1 VRADLL
7 GQPAVEW
14 LALGAPLPPKTLRL
28 VLADVDGVITRGEG
42 QPIDLVV
49 LERLAAI
56 NAAARRDPCIPA
68 ITLCT
73 GRQAP
78 YVELMAQLVGAF
90 LPCIFEHGAG
100 LFFPTTFLYEF
111 DPRLGP
117 DYAARL
123 AKLRAALDEP
133 LIQAGRAFV
142 QPGKEATMTL
152 YPQGA
157 LGQTSVD
164 DLTEL
169 VESVVARVA
178 PEFGVARNVHGVE
191 VRPRGIDKGSGARR
205 IAELLEVPLQTLAGV
220 GDSDPDLAFLD
231 NCVGFSAAPS
241 NATPTVRQ
249 HVMYVANM
257 SFGDGLLEIVALV
270 EQRNRQS
277 L

>member
-1 VRADLL
+1 MRPDQL
-7 GQPAVEW
+7 GEPAVEW
-14 LALGAPLPPKTLRL
+14 LALGASLPQNNLRL
-28 VLADVDGVITRGEG
+28 VLADIDGVITRGEG
-42 QPIDLVV
+42 QAIDIDV
-49 LERLAAI
+49 LQRLAAI

-68 ITLCT
+68 LALCT

-78 YVELMAQLVGAF
+78 YVELMAQLVGVF

-111 DPRLGP
+111 DRRLGP

-133 LIQAGRAFV
+133 LIQSGRAFV

-152 YPQGA
+152 YPRGA
-157 LGQTSVD
+157 LGKTSVD
-164 DLTEL
+164 ELTEV
-169 VESVVARVA
+169 VEAVVAGVA

-205 IAELLEVPLQTLAGV
+205 IAALLDLAVEAMAGV

-241 NATPTVRQ
+241 NATPKVRQ
-249 HVMYVANM
+249 HVMYVANGA
-257 SFGDGLLEIVALV
+257 FGDGLLEIVALV

>member
-1 VRADLL
+1 VRPELL
-7 GQPAVEW
+7 GRAAVEW
-14 LALGAPLPPKTLRL
+14 LALGAQLPQGSLRL

-42 QPIDLVV
+42 QAIDIEV
-49 LERLAAI
+49 LQRLAAI
-56 NAAARRDPCIPA
+56 NAAATLDPCIPA

-111 DPRLGP
+111 DTHLGP

-123 AKLRAALDEP
+123 AKLRAALDGP
-133 LIQAGRAFV
+133 LIQPGRAFV

-152 YPQGA
+152 YPRGP
-157 LGQTSVD
+157 LGTSSVAE
-164 DLTEL
+164 LAEL
-169 VESVVARVA
+169 VEAVVARVE

-191 VRPRGIDKGSGARR
+191 VRPGGIDKGTGARR
-205 IAELLEVPLQTLAGV
+205 MAELLDIPLQAMAGV
-220 GDSDPDLAFLD
+220 GDSDPDLTFL
-231 NCVGFSAAPS
+231 NCVGLSAAPR

-249 HVMYVANM
+249 HVMYVANA

>member
-1 VRADLL
+1 VRPDLL
-7 GQPAVEW
+7 GEPALEW
-14 LALGAPLPPKTLRL
+14 LALGAALPHNSLRL
-28 VLADVDGVITRGEG
+28 VLADIDGVITRGEG
-42 QPIDLVV
+42 QPIDIDV
-49 LERLAAI
+49 LERLTAI

-78 YVELMAQLVGAF
+78 YVELMAQLVGVF

-111 DPRLGP
+111 DRRLGP

-133 LIQAGRAFV
+133 LIRAGRAFV

-164 DLTEL
+164 ELTRV
-169 VESVVARVA
+169 VETVVARVA
-178 PEFGVARNVHGVE
+178 NDFDVARNVHGVE

-205 IAELLEVPLQTLAGV
+205 IAELLDLALEAMAGV

-231 NCVGFSAAPS
+231 NCVGLSAAPS

-249 HVMYVANM
+249 HVMYVANGA
-257 SFGDGLLEIVALV
+257 FGEGLLEIVALV

>member
-1 VRADLL
+1 VRGDLL
-7 GQPAVEW
+7 GAAAVDW
-14 LALGAPLPPKTLRL
+14 LKLGAQLPRETLRL

-42 QPIDLVV
+42 QAIDIDV
-49 LERLAAI
+49 LQRLAEI

-111 DPRLGP
+111 DVHLGP

-123 AKLRAALDEP
+123 ARLRAALDEP
-133 LIQAGRAFV
+133 LIQSGRAFV
-142 QPGKEATMTL
+142 QPGKEATMTV
-152 YPQGA
+152 YPLGA
-157 LGQTSVD
+157 LGKTSVA
-164 DLTEL
+164 EL
-169 VESVVARVA
+169 AELAETVVARVA
-178 PEFGVARNVHGVE
+178 PEFSVARNVHGVE
-191 VRPRGIDKGSGARR
+191 VRPRGIDKGTGARR
-205 IAELLEVPLQTLAGV
+205 MAELLDMPLQAMAGV
-220 GDSDPDLAFLD
+220 GDSDPDLSFLD
-231 NCVGFSAAPS
+231 CVGLSAAPS
-241 NATPTVRQ
+241 NATPVVRQ
-249 HVMYVANM
+249 HVMYVANA
-257 SFGDGLLEIVALV
+257 SFGVGLLEIVALV

>member
-1 VRADLL
+1 M
-7 GQPAVEW
+7 EW
-14 LALGAPLPPKTLRL
+14 LALGASLPQGSLRL

-42 QPIDLVV
+42 QPIDIDVIQ
-49 LERLAAI
+49 RLAAI
-56 NAAARRDPCIPA
+56 NGAARRDPWIPA

-73 GRQAP
+73 GRQAS

-111 DPRLGP
+111 DRRLGP
-117 DYAARL
+117 NYAARL

-133 LIQAGRAFV
+133 LIRSGRAFV

-157 LGQTSVD
+157 LGRTSVD
-164 DLTEL
+164 ELAEL
-169 VESVVARVA
+169 VETIVARVA

-191 VRPRGIDKGSGARR
+191 VRPQGIDKGTGARR
-205 IAELLEVPLQTLAGV
+205 LAELLEVPLPAMAGV
-220 GDSDPDLAFLD
+220 GDSDPDLVFLD
-231 NCVGFSAAPS
+231 CVGLSAAPG
-241 NATPTVRQ
+241 NATPAVRQ
-249 HVMYVANM
+249 HVRYVANA

-270 EQRNRQS
+270 EQRNRQT

>member
-1 VRADLL
+1 MRFDLL
-7 GQPAVEW
+7 GALAVEW
-14 LALGAPLPPKTLRL
+14 LARGAPLPQQSLRL
-28 VLADVDGVITRGEG
+28 VLADIDGVITRGEG
-42 QPIDLVV
+42 QPIDIDV
-49 LERLAAI
+49 LQRLAAI

-78 YVELMAQLVGAF
+78 YVELMAQLVGVF

-111 DPRLGP
+111 DTRLGP

-133 LIQAGRAFV
+133 LIRAGRAFV

-152 YPQGA
+152 YPPGA

-164 DLTEL
+164 ELGAL
-169 VESVVARVA
+169 VETVVARVA

-205 IAELLEVPLQTLAGV
+205 IAELLELPLAALAGV

-249 HVMYVANM
+249 HVMYVANG